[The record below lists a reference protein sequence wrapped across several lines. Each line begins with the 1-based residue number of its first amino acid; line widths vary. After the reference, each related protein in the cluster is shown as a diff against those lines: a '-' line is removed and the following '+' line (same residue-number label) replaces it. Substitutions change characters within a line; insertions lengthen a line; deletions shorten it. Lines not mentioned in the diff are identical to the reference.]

1 MKEVWKPV
9 IGWEGFYEVS
19 NMGNVKS
26 LGNGK
31 SNNKNY
37 SKERILKA
45 KKERN
50 GYLFVAL
57 YKEGKSKQ
65 CYIHRLVGEAF
76 LENPQDLP
84 QINHIDQNKE
94 NNIVSNLEF
103 CSAEYNI
110 NYGDRT
116 ERVAEKL
123 TNNPKKSKAIIAI
136 DIVTGLIL
144 EFPSAREASRQ
155 LKVNRSGIVACLKGR
170 GKTCGG
176 FYWFYASTG
185 HQQEH
190 QEE

>member
-1 MKEVWKPV
+1 MKEIYKD
-9 IGWEGFYEVS
+9 IEGYEGRYQVS
-19 NMGNVKS
+19 NMGNVMS
-26 LGNGK
+26 LNYRGTGK
-31 SNNKNY
+31 K
-37 SKERILKA
+37 RILKQG
-45 KKERN
+45 KTSW
-50 GYLFVAL
+50 GYLQVGL
-57 YKEGKSKQ
+57 SKDGKTKW
-65 CYIHRLVGEAF
+65 YTLHRLVANAF
-76 LENPQDLP
+76 LSNPQGYKE
-84 QINHIDQNKE
+84 INHKDQNKE

-190 QEE
+190 QEK